1 VIGASR
7 MILAGG
13 QNYLVSFV
21 VVFNIS
27 QSVGGVVGST
37 LLGTFQTVREKFHS
51 NELVQS
57 LVMSNPVVAA
67 QVREGAV
74 QLSQRV
80 SSEANVLAYN
90 DVFLLVGVL
99 ASVAV
104 VWGLI
109 IQWSM
114 WRRREVSP
122 LILLQQQLMKR
133 QQAQANKKNP
143 E

>member
-1 VIGASR
+1 